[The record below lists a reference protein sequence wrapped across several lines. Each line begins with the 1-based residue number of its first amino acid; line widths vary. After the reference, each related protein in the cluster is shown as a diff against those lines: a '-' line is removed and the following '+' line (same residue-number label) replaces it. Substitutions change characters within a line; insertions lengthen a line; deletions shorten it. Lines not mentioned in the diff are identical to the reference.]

1 VSVLSSLVHKKI
13 VDFLPIL
20 CRVQPEVAEVHFET
34 FRPGPGLSERLHNAL
49 ENESDKELVAAA
61 DRICLE
67 SGVPFWEALAAIAMR
82 KGEFEER
89 FIQIAL
95 FHVPNPSTIPFAL
108 TAGDVLNGGVTEI
121 AARVPEGNALAVCSK
136 VRLQTGESMHVPM
149 MDFACPCSD
158 GNARAVAKMLKI
170 IGQDEG
176 IIAESGRSYH
186 FYGISLLTHERWI
199 DFMAK
204 AMLFAP
210 YVDPRYVAHRL
221 ADGQCRLRIYS
232 PRPMPV
238 ITRILSEL

>member
-1 VSVLSSLVHKKI
+1 MSALSSLVGKKI

-20 CRVQPEVAEVHFET
+20 CRIRPEVAEVHFET
-34 FRPGPGLSERLHNAL
+34 FHPGPGLSERLRNVL
-49 ENESDKELVAAA
+49 GNESDQQLVAAA

-82 KGEFEER
+82 KGEFEEK
-89 FIQIAL
+89 FIRAAL
-95 FHVPNPSTIPFAL
+95 FHVPNPSTIPFPLSASDL
-108 TAGDVLNGGVTEI
+108 LNRGVSEI
-121 AARVPEGNALAVCSK
+121 VGQVPEGNALAVCSK
-136 VRLQTGESMHVPM
+136 VRLLTGESMHVPM
-149 MDFACPCSD
+149 MDFSCPCSD

-176 IIAESGRSYH
+176 ILVESGRSYH
-186 FYGISLLTHERWI
+186 FYGISLLTQERWI

-210 YVDPRYVAHRL
+210 FVDPRYVAHRL

-238 ITRILSEL
+238 ITRTLDEF